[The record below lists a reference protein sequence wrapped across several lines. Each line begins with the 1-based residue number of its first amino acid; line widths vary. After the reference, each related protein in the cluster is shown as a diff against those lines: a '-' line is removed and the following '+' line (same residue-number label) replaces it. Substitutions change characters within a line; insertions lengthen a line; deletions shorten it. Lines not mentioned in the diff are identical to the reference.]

1 VNTHPQR
8 IKAIEVSLTPN
19 QVVLLWMETALK
31 DRYAHGALQSPC
43 RRSGIANSV
52 ARVVRMGLGQPPD
65 MVERAIA
72 DFLYNIVVDVNSAVL
87 TQFFARQHENS
98 QFVEA

>member
-1 VNTHPQR
+1 
-8 IKAIEVSLTPN
+8 
-19 QVVLLWMETALK
+19 
-31 DRYAHGALQSPC
+31 
-43 RRSGIANSV
+43 
-52 ARVVRMGLGQPPD
+52 MGLGKPPD